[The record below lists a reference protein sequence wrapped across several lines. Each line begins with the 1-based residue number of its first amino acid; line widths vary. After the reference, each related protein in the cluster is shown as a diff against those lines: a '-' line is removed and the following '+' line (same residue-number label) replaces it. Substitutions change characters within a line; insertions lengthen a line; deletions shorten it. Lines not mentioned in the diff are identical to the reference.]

1 MRKNTPNKIAALCL
15 SLTLLMAG
23 GVSGAVSAGAADG
36 EPDITITYDGSTR
49 IQSSPADDFFGD
61 AGKNLMPGSS
71 FTKSMD
77 IVNQSNDTLLVYLRA
92 EVGEEVY
99 AEYLQTHPEE
109 ALSEAAYAEQLIKEL
124 TLTITALDR
133 QGNPVEVYYQGPASG
148 DPQHQHPTSD
158 SAGLTARYPNTEHGI
173 VIGRLSDNA
182 VASLTFEVGVPLS
195 LGNEYQDTMSVV
207 KWVLICDATPPEEI
221 PDESTPL
228 TPPPSSGENIDD
240 EDVPLIDGPKTG
252 VDSSASHLVAITVV
266 AGAAL
271 LLFLLLLLKKR
282 EDKKKA
288 SATQSPSV

>member
-23 GVSGAVSAGAADG
+23 GVSGAVTAGAAG
-36 EPDITITYDGSTR
+36 EEPDITITYDGSTR
-49 IQSSPADDFFGD
+49 IQSNPADDFFGD

-77 IVNQSNDTLLVYLRA
+77 IVNQSHDTLLVYLRA
-92 EVGEEVY
+92 EVGDEVY
-99 AEYLQTHPEE
+99 AEYVQAHPED
-109 ALSEAAYAEQLIKEL
+109 ALPESAYAAQLIKEL

-158 SAGLTARYPNTEHGI
+158 AAGLTARYPNTEHGI
-173 VIGRLSDNA
+173 VIGRLSENA
-182 VASLTFEVGVPLS
+182 VASLTFEVGVPTS
-195 LGNEYQDTMSVV
+195 LGNEYQDAMSVV
-207 KWVLICDATPPEEI
+207 KWILVCDATPPEEI

-228 TPPPSSGENIDD
+228 TPPTSSGETIDE

-252 VDSSASHLVAITVV
+252 VDSSASHVVAIVAV

-271 LLFLLLLLKKR
+271 LLLLLVLLKKR
-282 EDKKKA
+282 EDRKKA
-288 SATQSPSV
+288 SAEQTPSV

>member
-1 MRKNTPNKIAALCL
+1 MRKNTPNKRAALCL

-148 DPQHQHPTSD
+148 DPQHQHPTTD
-158 SAGLTARYPNTEHGI
+158 SAGLTARYPNTC
-173 VIGRLSDNA
+173 LLYTSDA
-182 VASLTFEVGVPLS
+182 A
-195 LGNEYQDTMSVV
+195 
-207 KWVLICDATPPEEI
+207 
-221 PDESTPL
+221 DE
-228 TPPPSSGENIDD
+228 
-240 EDVPLIDGPKTG
+240 
-252 VDSSASHLVAITVV
+252 
-266 AGAAL
+266 
-271 LLFLLLLLKKR
+271 
-282 EDKKKA
+282 
-288 SATQSPSV
+288 